1 VNGIGFLHGH
11 IVQYFVY
18 SIVITS
24 TNILLSSPK
33 WEDGNPTY
41 YLSTIVGSESIIEEK
56 VGN

>member
-1 VNGIGFLHGH
+1 MGIEFVHGH

-24 TNILLSSPK
+24 TNILLGSPK

-41 YLSTIVGSESIIEEK
+41 NMSTIVCNESIIEKK